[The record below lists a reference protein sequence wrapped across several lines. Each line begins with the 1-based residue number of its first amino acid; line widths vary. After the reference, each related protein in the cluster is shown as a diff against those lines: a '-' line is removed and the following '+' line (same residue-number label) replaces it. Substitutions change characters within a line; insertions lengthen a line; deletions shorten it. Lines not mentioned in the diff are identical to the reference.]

1 MSGLACKQG
10 GAWKVQVAVQG
21 QNKAQQGEFRQAGS
35 DMPSAVL
42 DAIDQRIA
50 GQPLDAKA
58 EQEAVQ
64 RKWQR

>member
-1 MSGLACKQG
+1 
-10 GAWKVQVAVQG
+10 
-21 QNKAQQGEFRQAGS
+21 
-35 DMPSAVL
+35 MPTQVL

-64 RKWQR
+64 RKWLR